1 MLESENWSCKL
12 LIILTVN
19 VQVWPYQFF
28 FLMVNKTYEK
38 DRSKYLNCLQIRRIA
53 FVTQTILVSRIYLLL
68 SLS

>member
-1 MLESENWSCKL
+1 MPLRLIFDISRSPIGRFWCHTGMLESENWSCKL

-38 DRSKYLNCLQIRRIA
+38 DRSKYL
-53 FVTQTILVSRIYLLL
+53 
-68 SLS
+68 